1 MNDTTRTS
9 TASRPAA
16 DHLRHDAYA
25 ERYAKKHIENL
36 RHAFELVKD
45 PADWKAPID
54 RTVSLLTVG
63 LWLPIG
69 GPDAEPIGKRAEAL
83 VKEAVIHFTGT
94 VPAITRR
101 ADDQIHV
108 KAWGYRL
115 GPCGDR

>member
-16 DHLRHDAYA
+16 DHLD
-25 ERYAKKHIENL
+25 NL
-36 RHAFELVKD
+36 RHAFELVQD
-45 PADWKAPID
+45 PTDWKAPID
-54 RTVSLLTVG
+54 RTASLLTVG
-63 LWLPIG
+63 LWLPE
-69 GPDAEPIGKRAEAL
+69 GPDRATVGAYRAAGLAL

-94 VPAITRR
+94 TPVIVRLDVDR
-101 ADDQIHV
+101 IHV